1 MTVTAPMT
9 PSAEIRDT
17 MLELYRR
24 MLAGEADEA
33 NDLISRDPALVFIG
47 SAGEWVDDQETLRS
61 GTQEPG
67 EGLVAGEHP
76 VAYADGDVGFFAD
89 HGGAAS
95 RAARLARDQRPHVGR
110 GARRPMRDAATPLE
124 ARPPGA
130 RGRLTID
137 CHLGDAR
144 QRGYDRAAAS
154 SGDGSRIT
162 GR

>member
-1 MTVTAPMT
+1 MTVTAPMA

-89 HGGAAS
+89 QPSWLFADGT
-95 RAARLARDQRPHVGR
+95 RAEMRLTAVL
-110 GARRPMRDAATPLE
+110 RRE
-124 ARPPGA
+124 PPGWRVINVHMSVA
-130 RGRLTID
+130 VPDDQCVML
-137 CHLGDAR
+137 
-144 QRGYDRAAAS
+144 QRRWKHGLPAPEA
-154 SGDGSRIT
+154 G
-162 GR
+162 

>member
-1 MTVTAPMT
+1 MTITAPMA

-67 EGLVAGEHP
+67 EGLVAGPNP

-89 HGGAAS
+89 QPSWLFADGTTAE
-95 RAARLARDQRPHVGR
+95 
-110 GARRPMRDAATPLE
+110 M
-124 ARPPGA
+124 
-130 RGRLTID
+130 RLTAVLRREAPGWRVINVHMSVAVPD
-137 CHLGDAR
+137 DQCVMLQRRWKHGLPTPDA
-144 QRGYDRAAAS
+144 G
-154 SGDGSRIT
+154 
-162 GR
+162 